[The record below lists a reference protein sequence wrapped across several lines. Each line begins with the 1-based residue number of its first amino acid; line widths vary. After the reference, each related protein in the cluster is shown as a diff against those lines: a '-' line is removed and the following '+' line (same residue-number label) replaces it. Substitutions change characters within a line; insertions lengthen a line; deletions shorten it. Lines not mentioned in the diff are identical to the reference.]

1 MEQNSALNECNAVAG
16 NDMEPG
22 ETVGAAVAVKQASS
36 NRRRFMAS
44 AAVGVAAGGFPMI
57 AKAQTPI
64 TLRFQ
69 STWPLKFLYH
79 EFAMDWT
86 KKVGEL
92 SGGKLKIEM
101 LPAGAVVPGLQLLE
115 ATSKG
120 VLDGGHGLPAF
131 WFGKNSAFG
140 LYGAGPDF
148 GLDGNQL
155 LGWIEYGGGKEL
167 YAEIQAAAQV
177 DVVSFLYGPV
187 PCEPMGWFKKPIRT
201 TADLKG
207 LKFRTAG
214 LAVDM
219 FNVLGMSTVQLAPA
233 DIVPAIDRGVLDGA
247 EFASASDDRI
257 MGFPDVAKYY
267 MQQSYH
273 MSNNFCEILINK
285 KKYDTL
291 PDELKTA
298 MKYASHAASADM
310 SWKSMHRMSQDFLEL
325 QYKQKVSIYRTPKVI
340 LDAQLK
346 AWDTVIAKRS
356 AENPLFAKVIASQ
369 KAWAKRV
376 MYWHNNVQVDQ
387 RAAYVHYFGNGP
399 TEA

>member
-22 ETVGAAVAVKQASS
+22 ETAGAAVAVKQASS
-36 NRRRFMAS
+36 NRRRFLAS
-44 AAVGVAAGGFPMI
+44 AVVGVAAGGFPMI

-298 MKYASHAASADM
+298 MRYASHAASADM